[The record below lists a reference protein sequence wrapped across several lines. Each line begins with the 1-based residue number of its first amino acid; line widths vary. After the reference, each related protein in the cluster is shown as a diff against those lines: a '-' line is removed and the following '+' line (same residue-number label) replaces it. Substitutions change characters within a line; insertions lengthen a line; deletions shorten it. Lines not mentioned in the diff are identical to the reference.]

1 LQQVPAK
8 KALIQAVIAADHQAV
23 KDLLDAGCDPW
34 TRTFNGLSL
43 LEVADRDEAMRE
55 IIQDAMRER
64 DPGAFLEMW
73 VSTD

>member
-1 LQQVPAK
+1 
-8 KALIQAVIAADHQAV
+8 
-23 KDLLDAGCDPW
+23 
-34 TRTFNGLSL
+34 LSL